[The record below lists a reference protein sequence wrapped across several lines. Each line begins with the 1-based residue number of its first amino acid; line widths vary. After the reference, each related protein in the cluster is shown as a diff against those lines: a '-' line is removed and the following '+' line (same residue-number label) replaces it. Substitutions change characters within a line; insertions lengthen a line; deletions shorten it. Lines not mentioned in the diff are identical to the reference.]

1 MLRFSQKLFKYSSQF
16 TIFKHRKRWFFTST
30 IDCPELTPE
39 EQDILDAPFAA
50 IKGDKKKLII
60 RGDASAKLINV
71 DTYFYVQ
78 AIDSYA
84 RAAELEDVSIEE
96 QIDIYGKC
104 AHLSGVN
111 KDLENQKQFV
121 SLMDTLQR
129 FIKNYHI
136 LVKPL

>member
-1 MLRFSQKLFKYSSQF
+1 MCYIYEPICLEPF
-16 TIFKHRKRWFFTST
+16 
-30 IDCPELTPE
+30 
-39 EQDILDAPFAA
+39 DAPFAA

-104 AHLSGVN
+104 AHLSGAN

-121 SLMDTLQR
+121 SLMDTLFTNLLPKLPEKPQNNPNEL
-129 FIKNYHI
+129 KNKATYPK
-136 LVKPL
+136 LYSTSS